1 MTTFGVDR
9 FRPSDVSRGLKSV
22 VPVIARRS
30 SDTNASI
37 REESAVA
44 LRCLA
49 TAGGFLPG
57 YNGDVVLKG
66 AAQTSDGGFV
76 DGSSATVS
84 CKVSV
89 FSCML

>member
-1 MTTFGVDR
+1 MLELQV
-9 FRPSDVSRGLKSV
+9 VSIGG
-22 VPVIARRS
+22 P
-30 SDTNASI
+30 NSI
-37 REESAVA
+37 SAVA

-76 DGSSATVS
+76 DGSSATVF

>member
-1 MTTFGVDR
+1 MINTYKYIKILELQV
-9 FRPSDVSRGLKSV
+9 VSIGG
-22 VPVIARRS
+22 P
-30 SDTNASI
+30 NSI
-37 REESAVA
+37 SAVA

-76 DGSSATVS
+76 DGSSATVF